1 MSTFEE
7 KLKAAYQ
14 MALAARI
21 SLKFNTSL
29 SDNEAMEVKDLF
41 PIWPN
46 GVNAEGNYVQNQYLT
61 HKGQLYQIMQPTV
74 KPIESQPPDGVG
86 MLAVYRPVDNTHA
99 GTLEDPIPWV
109 YGMDCFEGKYY
120 SYEGAVYYCKGDM
133 KPCVWYPGQA
143 GVYQWEK
150 VA

>member
-1 MSTFEE
+1 MSTFEK

-29 SDNEAMEVKDLF
+29 SDKEAMEVKNLF
-41 PIWPN
+41 PIWPD
-46 GVNAEGNYVQNQYLT
+46 GVNAEGNHVQGQYVQY
-61 HKGQLYQIMQPTV
+61 KGQLYRIEQPTV

-86 MLAVYRPVDNTHA
+86 MLAVYRPVDNTHE

-133 KPCVWYPGQA
+133 KPCVWYPDGGA
-143 GVYQWEK
+143 PQWEK